1 MTGAPSADAG
11 TDDRVDLRAARRR
24 LLLDALGIMASAA
37 GFGFVYGLSAREA
50 GFSVIEAQ
58 AMSLFAF
65 AGAAQFAAVG
75 YVREGLPW
83 LGIIVLTFFL
93 NARHVLYAAAL
104 APWMRPRPT
113 AERAVA
119 AHLLTDESFALAA
132 THFGRVRRLDMWG
145 YWLGAVCVTLIP
157 WNLATLAGSVLGG
170 RIVDPATFGLDVV
183 FPVAMLGLAVGLVS
197 GRRELIAAFA
207 GGILGFWIS
216 WAVGPQIG
224 IVAGGLLGPLVAMAV
239 PETAEEAARHAGDPL
254 MLGEV
259 DVERAF
265 HDLEGREPG
274 P

>member
-1 MTGAPSADAG
+1 MTGVSPAEAGDPDALDVA
-11 TDDRVDLRAARRR
+11 TARRR

-83 LGIIVLTFFL
+83 VGIIVLTFFL
-93 NARHVLYAAAL
+93 NARHLLYAAAL
-104 APWMRPRPT
+104 APLMRPRPT

-119 AHLLTDESFALAA
+119 AHLLTDESFALAT
-132 THFGRVRRLDMWG
+132 THFQRVRRLDMWG
-145 YWLGAVCVTLIP
+145 YWLGAVGVTLIP
-157 WNLATLAGSVLGG
+157 WNVATFAGSVLGG
-170 RIVDPATFGLDVV
+170 RIVDPATFGLDIV
-183 FPVAMLGLAVGLVS
+183 FPVAMLGLAIGLIQ

-207 GGILGFWIS
+207 GGLMGFAIS
-216 WAVGPQIG
+216 WAFGPQIG
-224 IVAGGLLGPLVAMAV
+224 IVAGGLLGPLVAMAAPIAEPPDVDESLV
-239 PETAEEAARHAGDPL
+239 PPH
-254 MLGEV
+254 
-259 DVERAF
+259 VEQ
-265 HDLEGREPG
+265 REPG

>member
-1 MTGAPSADAG
+1 MTTAVQSPQGD
-11 TDDRVDLRAARRR
+11 TDPHELRAARRR

-93 NARHVLYAAAL
+93 NARHLLYAAAL
-104 APWMRPRPT
+104 APLIRARPT

-119 AHLLTDESFALAA
+119 AHLLTDESFALAT
-132 THFGRVRRLDMWG
+132 THFSRVKRLDMWG
-145 YWLGAVCVTLIP
+145 YWLGAIAVTFIP
-157 WNLATLAGSVLGG
+157 WNLATFAGSVLGG
-170 RIVDPATFGLDVV
+170 RVADPATFGLDIV
-183 FPVAMLGLAVGLVS
+183 FPVAMLGLAVGLIT

-207 GGILGFWIS
+207 GGILGVAIS
-216 WAVGPQIG
+216 WAIGPQIG
-224 IVAGGLLGPLVAMAV
+224 IVAGGLLGPLIAMAAPITEP
-239 PETAEEAARHAGDPL
+239 PEAGEPL
-254 MLGEV
+254 V
-259 DVERAF
+259 QP
-265 HDLEGREPG
+265 HLEQLEPG

>member
-1 MTGAPSADAG
+1 MTGGRSPDAG
-11 TDDRVDLRAARRR
+11 VTDQVELRAARRR
-24 LLLDALGIMASAA
+24 LLIDALGIMASAA

-93 NARHVLYAAAL
+93 NARHLLYAAAL
-104 APWMRPRPT
+104 APLMRPRPT

-119 AHLLTDESFALAA
+119 AHLLTDESFALAT
-132 THFGRVRRLDMWG
+132 THFERVKRLDMWG
-145 YWLGAVCVTLIP
+145 YWLGAVGVTLIP

-183 FPVAMLGLAVGLVS
+183 FPVAMLGLAIGLIQ

-207 GGILGFWIS
+207 GGILGFAIS

-224 IVAGGLLGPLVAMAV
+224 IVAGGLLGPLVAMAAPVAEPRDVDEPLV
-239 PETAEEAARHAGDPL
+239 PPH
-254 MLGEV
+254 V
-259 DVERAF
+259 DA
-265 HDLEGREPG
+265 REPG